1 MVTLGM
7 PVVVCLLG
15 MLLGFVAE
23 EGGGGGGGSLGS
35 TAVAGCQIIV
45 WLSGGVGCVVD
56 VAVDV
61 VVVDAA
67 ADVIDAVASGIS
79 DISVELAVS
88 GVVVGA
94 LAIAPPPPSVV
105 WCCFGFTS
113 VGGVRAAA
121 GVVVDHGIGP
131 ESWLW

>member
-45 WLSGGVGCVVD
+45 WLSGGVDCVVD
-56 VAVDV
+56 VAVVV

-79 DISVELAVS
+79 DVSVELAVS

-105 WCCFGFTS
+105 
-113 VGGVRAAA
+113 
-121 GVVVDHGIGP
+121 
-131 ESWLW
+131 

>member
-45 WLSGGVGCVVD
+45 WLSGGVDCVVD
-56 VAVDV
+56 VAVVV

-67 ADVIDAVASGIS
+67 ADVIDAVDAVASGIS
-79 DISVELAVS
+79 DVSVELAVS

-105 WCCFGFTS
+105 
-113 VGGVRAAA
+113 
-121 GVVVDHGIGP
+121 
-131 ESWLW
+131 